1 MYELIPAEEKHL
13 NEIAPL
19 LFETGYYDYTATDN
33 KLHLT
38 PIEFE
43 KLQTLKPYLAYTYV
57 LIDKSKKEEPVVAFF
72 IAATKAQVAK
82 VDSETPN
89 NYRDDAEIT
98 SFFTTLSEFYVG
110 ETLDTDFI
118 LFGITVNSSYRGQ
131 GLFRI
136 LMTDLH
142 RLATE
147 SGCNKIV
154 FAVWGSHKSAL
165 AIYKHYRAKITGV
178 IDLTDTGFADIL
190 FKCTLPVPT

>member
-13 NEIAPL
+13 SEIAPL
-19 LFETGYYDYTATDN
+19 LFETGYYDYAAKDN
-33 KLHLT
+33 KLNLA

-57 LIDKSKKEEPVVAFF
+57 LIDKSKKEAPVVAFF

-82 VDSETPN
+82 VDSETPY
-89 NYRDDAEIT
+89 NYRNDAEIT
-98 SFFTTLSEFYVG
+98 NFFKTLSDFYVD
-110 ETLDTDFI
+110 ETLDTDFV
-118 LFGITVNSSYRGQ
+118 LFGIAVNSSYRGQ

-147 SGCNKIV
+147 SGCNRIV
-154 FAVWGSHKSAL
+154 FSVWGSHESAL
-165 AIYKHYRAKITGV
+165 AIYKHHKAKITGV
-178 IDLTDTGFADIL
+178 IDLTDTGFADKL